1 MSPART
7 NRSSIPGG
15 RGPTGLVFDITV
27 DGPAVEAMAPQIPM
41 SAKGFSDRPTARHRA
56 PSRRLLARHELANLP
71 GGHYAEEDAEPGQDH
86 RLAEGPRDL
95 DARQSR
101 QDEEGGD
108 EQDAGDGD
116 GDDDG
121 HPG

>member
-41 SAKGFSDRPTARHRA
+41 SAKGFSDRPTAGHRA
-56 PSRRLLARHELANLP
+56 PSRRLLARHALANLP
-71 GGHYAEEDAEPGQDH
+71 GGHYADEAAEP
-86 RLAEGPRDL
+86 A
-95 DARQSR
+95 
-101 QDEEGGD
+101 QDELRARSGAED
-108 EQDAGDGD
+108 PTAEKA
-116 GDDDG
+116 
-121 HPG
+121 

>member
-56 PSRRLLARHELANLP
+56 PSRPLLARHELANIP
-71 GGHYAEEDAEPGQDH
+71 GGHYAEDDAEPTQDD
-86 RLAEGPRDL
+86 RRAGCDVEDQRDDPAED
-95 DARQSR
+95 DAC
-101 QDEEGGD
+101 ET
-108 EQDAGDGD
+108 GDG
-116 GDDDG
+116 GQHHG
-121 HPG
+121 RA